1 MTSKILPDLDI
12 SQACRVNL
20 NDAAR
25 DWYYTQ
31 GCQEHNALLVPTHT
45 QALIDNLQARNGA
58 TWSYGGYLE
67 DRSCLLRGS
76 YLDATGGYIHL
87 GIDINVP
94 PGVRVVA
101 PFNATI
107 VNMFNDGDEPQG
119 WGLRLILRPA
129 DTYLSYLVLGHVAGA
144 SVKVGD
150 YVTAGE
156 EIAHIAAP
164 PFNGNWFPHL
174 HIQQIASDVATIYER
189 DNYDT
194 LDGYGHPSELE
205 KLQRD
210 YPDPSWLVVATT

>member
-1 MTSKILPDLDI
+1 
-12 SQACRVNL
+12 
-20 NDAAR
+20 
-25 DWYYTQ
+25 
-31 GCQEHNALLVPTHT
+31 
-45 QALIDNLQARNGA
+45 
-58 TWSYGGYLE
+58 
-67 DRSCLLRGS
+67 
-76 YLDATGGYIHL
+76 
-87 GIDINVP
+87 
-94 PGVRVVA
+94 
-101 PFNATI
+101 
-107 VNMFNDGDEPQG
+107 
-119 WGLRLILRPA
+119 
-129 DTYLSYLVLGHVAGA
+129 LVLGHVAGA